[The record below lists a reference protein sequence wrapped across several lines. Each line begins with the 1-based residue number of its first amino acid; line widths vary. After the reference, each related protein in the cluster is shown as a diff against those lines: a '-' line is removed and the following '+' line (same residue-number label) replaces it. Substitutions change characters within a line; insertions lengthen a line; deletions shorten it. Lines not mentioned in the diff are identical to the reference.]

1 LGDNRNPNST
11 RVEGVYHAER
21 YIGSVAGGAMLGAA
35 IAGIWGTLIGALI
48 GIIVATLIISKE

>member
-1 LGDNRNPNST
+1 MKST
-11 RVEGVYHAER
+11 KVEGVSHAER